1 MLLLLPELLKV
12 NLLNKFGSRLVKTS
26 ALALVLLLS
35 GCEATSEEPIDNT
48 QDTIPPWID
57 VKQYHIETIAGNV
70 VDLSG
75 PTAYDDVDGVCDVEI
90 SGYVNWDEP
99 GDYFVVYKAS
109 DTSGN
114 LQEVP
119 ITVTVL
125 EPSDQASATPQTDD
139 QQVVQGC
146 NEPNAKDPT
155 KSCDAILNS
164 EIESFAKLFYGP
176 QSLEQCV
183 AYTEDEEACI
193 PIYTNDNNFWGYGA

>member
-12 NLLNKFGSRLVKTS
+12 NLLNKFGSRLIKTS

-35 GCEATSEEPIDNT
+35 GCEATSEEPTAST
-48 QDTIPPWID
+48 QDTTPPWID

-125 EPSDQASATPQTDD
+125 EPEDQASATPQMDD
-139 QQVVQGC
+139 QQVIQGC
-146 NEPNAKDPT
+146 SDQHAKDPT

-176 QSLEQCV
+176 QSLEQCI

>member
-35 GCEATSEEPIDNT
+35 GCEATNEEPIDSK
-48 QDTIPPWID
+48 QDTTPPWID

-125 EPSDQASATPQTDD
+125 EPEDQASATPQAAD

-146 NEPNAKDPT
+146 SDPNAKDPT

-176 QSLEQCV
+176 QSFEQCV
-183 AYTEDEEACI
+183 TYKEDEEACI
-193 PIYTNDNNFWGYGA
+193 PIYTNDNSFWGYGA

>member
-12 NLLNKFGSRLVKTS
+12 NLLNKFGSRLIKTS
-26 ALALVLLLS
+26 ALALVLLLC
-35 GCEATSEEPIDNT
+35 GCEATNEEPTAST
-48 QDTIPPWID
+48 QDSTPPWID

-125 EPSDQASATPQTDD
+125 EPEDQASATPQPDD
-139 QQVVQGC
+139 QQVIQGC
-146 NEPNAKDPT
+146 SDPNAKDPT

-176 QSLEQCV
+176 QSLEQCI